1 MVVIFKVN
9 FVWDKYYTNI
19 LFNITIFFF
28 FTMIQLFDFNLG
40 DNEDERVNVEI
51 IKQNTIEREDIMND
65 GYVD

>member
-40 DNEDERVNVEI
+40 DNEDEIVNVEI